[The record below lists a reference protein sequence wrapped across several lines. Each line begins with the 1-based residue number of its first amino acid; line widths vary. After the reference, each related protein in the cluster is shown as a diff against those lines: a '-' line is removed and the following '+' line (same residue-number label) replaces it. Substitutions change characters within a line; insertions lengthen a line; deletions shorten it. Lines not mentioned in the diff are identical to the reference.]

1 MLKLAALLLLF
12 SAQSVRAQHG
22 TVGRPCEVSTD
33 CGTGNYC
40 AGNKRC
46 ACLTTYV
53 EIDSYCWRKINPG
66 ESGCTQNRQCEAVWP
81 GAYCRSGECRCANNQ
96 PPFRTRDG
104 LVCLN
109 YGFCPLNGNNPKFRI
124 ENQVQQCY
132 GGADATC
139 EAIGA
144 LAYDCI
150 CDSDDCTVNNPISFC
165 CPSRAFACIQPPN
178 EGYTPPGGGTTLNHW
193 YHDPITGECRELK
206 YQGYGGNANNFQTK
220 DHCES
225 YCKQTCNRG
234 LPLYRDRTT
243 GVKQEPVY
251 CQGNDNGCN
260 NPNYQCTTMGT
271 LQQCCPTYLFICSR
285 NGGIP
290 SEVYNTA
297 GGLPTE
303 YFDVGIPDGSGN
315 TSPRFYYDSR
325 EGRCIQFSYLGQGG
339 NFNNFLSQDHCEK
352 FCSRILCS
360 AGEPLKDSSGERNM
374 ECSPTGSGANS
385 CPSTHSCE
393 STSGSTTFGG
403 VCCPRPQYVC
413 KLPREQGNCGTY
425 SNRWWFNAKTGNCE
439 EFIYSGCQGNA
450 NNFETYKE
458 CQDYCRDARS
468 EPQCI
473 QGTALTDSNGN
484 FIICGGSSAA
494 STTCPANHYC
504 YYDGTT
510 YGCCPTQAYTCSLSY
525 KSGASCGP
533 AVTRWY
539 YDSTTRTCQTYSF
552 NGCDGNSNNFA
563 TQQDCKDYCR
573 VESCPDGGEVW
584 KEQNGAARACTTN
597 RQCPSTHY
605 CTPVTTWTGT
615 VYQTKSLC
623 CPSKN
628 FVPSNTMVVRVT
640 VTTLPL
646 RSLVK
651 TIACRKRAH
660 LEQWSPRMAMA
671 HGLFSAPTQEE
682 MEEFQEDVQMDT
694 HAIRLHCWIRMCAA
708 EHRRSCNH
716 SAQPPRLHSS
726 RLSPFNQC
734 NVHQTSTVLAPET
747 SSAGS
752 PPPPPPSTPSTVVD
766 HQTVLILDVSLLF
779 CLKSIRCTFK
789 FTTNR
794 YKNQV
799 EIFILNRV
807 ITAHHNWS
815 QYPERTEPNTNTA
828 PHPRHSTTPS
838 RDAVPIDT
846 VNSRPTW
853 KDTSVVDWNPMSDC
867 RMSAHHSQQI
877 WCLWS
882 WLETI
887 GRAIQFFDLLFPPKT
902 IYKFFRYAR
911 AGTPQSCPDNS
922 ACLYTGN
929 DNGFICCRVQL
940 GQGKS

>member
-1 MLKLAALLLLF
+1 MAWLRLAALLALA
-12 SAQSVRAQHG
+12 SAVASQHG

-53 EIDSYCWRKINPG
+53 EIDSYCWRKCCLKVAIVQYWYYYDASLKINPG

-290 SEVYNTA
+290 TEVYNTA

-303 YFDVGIPDGSGN
+303 YFDVGIPDGSGT

-439 EFIYSGCQGNA
+439 EFIYSGCQGNS

-484 FIICGGSSAA
+484 FIICGGSTAA

-584 KEQNGAARACTTN
+584 KEQNGAARACTTS

-628 FVPSNTMVVRVT
+628 FVCSQPRDVGVRCSSTRITRWYFNADTKTCQTFEYNGCEGNRNNFASQKSCQNYCLSEACPPGTVVAKDGDGSRLVQCSNPGGNGRVSGGCPEGYT
-640 VTTLPL
+640 CYSSPLLDQNVCCGASTELQSLCPTSSTPFISALSLQPMQCTPNVDGACPGNFFCWFSTTATSVNAFYCC
-646 RSLVK
+646 RSPDSVDTGFCPPQLVPVPGEGGAQYK
-651 TIACRKRAH
+651 YC
-660 LEQWSPRMAMA
+660 SP
-671 HGLFSAPTQEE
+671 SAP
-682 MEEFQEDVQMDT
+682 
-694 HAIRLHCWIRMCAA
+694 
-708 EHRRSCNH
+708 
-716 SAQPPRLHSS
+716 
-726 RLSPFNQC
+726 
-734 NVHQTSTVLAPET
+734 
-747 SSAGS
+747 
-752 PPPPPPSTPSTVVD
+752 
-766 HQTVLILDVSLLF
+766 
-779 CLKSIRCTFK
+779 
-789 FTTNR
+789 
-794 YKNQV
+794 
-799 EIFILNRV
+799 LN
-807 ITAHHNWS
+807 
-815 QYPERTEPNTNTA
+815 
-828 PHPRHSTTPS
+828 
-838 RDAVPIDT
+838 D
-846 VNSRPTW
+846 
-853 KDTSVVDWNPMSDC
+853 
-867 RMSAHHSQQI
+867 
-877 WCLWS
+877 
-882 WLETI
+882 
-887 GRAIQFFDLLFPPKT
+887 AIQGCGANRHCQFSTNLERYICCGLESDVRLPNVCPPQPANLVPVELAGNYRT
-902 IYKFFRYAR
+902 CNPYAR

-940 GQGKS
+940 GGGKA

>member
-1 MLKLAALLLLF
+1 MALGRLLALLSVAAILAPEL
-12 SAQSVRAQHG
+12 VRAQHG

-124 ENQVQQCY
+124 ENQ
-132 GGADATC
+132 ARP
-139 EAIGA
+139 
-144 LAYDCI
+144 LAHSPHQGPL
-150 CDSDDCTVNNPISFC
+150 SDDCTVNNPISFC

-260 NPNYQCTTMGT
+260 NPNYVCTTMGT
-271 LQQCCPTYLFICSR
+271 LQQCCPTYLHICSR
-285 NGGIP
+285 NGAIP
-290 SEVYNTA
+290 TEVYNTA
-297 GGLPTE
+297 GGLPSE

-315 TSPRFYYDSR
+315 TYPRFYYDSR

-374 ECSPTGSGANS
+374 ECSPTGSGSNT

-484 FIICGGSSAA
+484 FIICGGATSVQ
-494 STTCPANHYC
+494 TTCPANHYC

-525 KSGASCGP
+525 KSGATCGP

-584 KEQNGAARACTTN
+584 KEPNGAARACTSN

-628 FVPSNTMVVRVT
+628 FVCSQPRDVGVRCSSTRISRWYFNADTKTCQTFEYNGCEGNRNNFATQKACQNYCLSEACPPGTVVA
-640 VTTLPL
+640 
-646 RSLVK
+646 K
-651 TIACRKRAH
+651 EA
-660 LEQWSPRMAMA
+660 
-671 HGLFSAPTQEE
+671 
-682 MEEFQEDVQMDT
+682 DT
-694 HAIRLHCWIRMCAA
+694 
-708 EHRRSCNH
+708 
-716 SAQPPRLHSS
+716 S
-726 RLSPFNQC
+726 RLVQCSNPGGAGRVSGGCPDGYTCYSSPLLDQNVCCGASTELQSLCPANSTPFISALSLQPMQC
-734 NVHQTSTVLAPET
+734 TPNVDGACPGNFFCWFSTT
-747 SSAGS
+747 SSAVNAFYCCRS
-752 PPPPPPSTPSTVVD
+752 PDSVDTGYCPPQLVPVPGEGGAQYRYCSPS
-766 HQTVLILDVSLLF
+766 
-779 CLKSIRCTFK
+779 
-789 FTTNR
+789 
-794 YKNQV
+794 
-799 EIFILNRV
+799 
-807 ITAHHNWS
+807 
-815 QYPERTEPNTNTA
+815 A
-828 PHPRHSTTPS
+828 PIN
-838 RDAVPIDT
+838 D
-846 VNSRPTW
+846 
-853 KDTSVVDWNPMSDC
+853 
-867 RMSAHHSQQI
+867 
-877 WCLWS
+877 
-882 WLETI
+882 
-887 GRAIQFFDLLFPPKT
+887 AIQGCGANRHCQFSTNLERYICCGLESDVRLPNVCPPQPANLVPVELAGNYRT
-902 IYKFFRYAR
+902 CNPYAR
-911 AGTPQSCPDNS
+911 SGTPQACPDNS

-929 DNGFICCRVQL
+929 DNGFICCRVQQPN
-940 GQGKS
+940 GN